1 MPRKLG
7 LRERLWI
14 RQSFL
19 LPEDKITDADM
30 RRRLSTSASFKY
42 TDTTLGGNFVINAPP
57 SYCRFADPRMGGSID
72 AGRGMAWMRSTG
84 RFRSTSNDASMLE
97 DEIDIDGG
105 QLTSPS
111 MGMGAHYSEA
121 IDDNSQVVIMRF
133 GVPAFNTLTTFF
145 GQFYHPE
152 AAQFASSGRTSDT
165 IIGGML
171 NKIGAAVGGMTGFML
186 ALPFQPLILLG
197 SFWRKFTGAPPSK
210 FYYLKPSMFAYW
222 SAVQTIV
229 NGIGVNLGIV
239 PQQLTEAQSSVT
251 GGGVSQFGPA
261 NFSQYSAMLPDI
273 ISPDGYIDVYAM
285 ATKAQ
290 RRANKF
296 QSNLMKRLE
305 SVTDMRTLAEAF
317 RATQAEMSTDAGIN
331 TGHKTFTGYVNA
343 YKANSYYK
351 QGGGGATVGTGGDGG
366 GDTVTDGGG
375 DTATSAEHTP
385 TADEMEPI
393 GAREAFNSDSSAWAL
408 WMGEMRDG
416 SNFISWKVD
425 YTGTHNE
432 SFNNET
438 GESGIAQKFNS
449 TSASARSARFDF
461 ADGNIGFGL
470 GEVLNA
476 GKSLVNGLL
485 DQVQLSGL
493 AAMFGSAFVDIPHVW
508 QNSAAQLP
516 SANFTIEL
524 RSPYAN
530 RLSQM
535 QNLYI
540 PLAMLLAG
548 ALPLATGK
556 KSYTSP
562 FICEL
567 YCKGR
572 VNIRLGIIDSLS
584 IERGVGNVGWNR
596 DGYALGINVNF
607 SVKDLSTIMAVPVTT
622 QFSTTEKLV
631 NAAAEGIEAL
641 GVPGVDT
648 AVAALT
654 KSMYDDDNT
663 FTDYLATIG
672 GLSFQDMIY
681 SGRQW
686 RINRLK
692 LHREVQGM
700 TSPARW
706 ASMLGGMLPGRVW
719 NAIAL
724 ETDRSG
730 TAGL

>member
-1 MPRKLG
+1 MPRQVSV
-7 LRERLWI
+7 RDRFWV

-19 LPEDKITDADM
+19 LPDDRITDADM
-30 RRRLSTSASFKY
+30 RRRLLTSASFKF
-42 TDTTLGGNFVINAPP
+42 TDTTLGGNFAINAPP
-57 SYCRFADPRMGGSID
+57 SYCRFADPRMGGLED
-72 AGRGMAWMRSTG
+72 TGKGLAYMRSTG
-84 RFRSTSNDASMLE
+84 RFRTTATDASTRE
-97 DEIDIDGG
+97 DEIHE
-105 QLTSPS
+105 QMQSQS
-111 MGMGAHYSEA
+111 QGMGAYYSEA
-121 IDDNSQVVIMRF
+121 IDDNNQIAVMRF

-152 AAQFASSGRTSDT
+152 AAQFARTGRHSEG
-165 IIGGML
+165 IMGAVM
-171 NKIGAAVGGMTGFML
+171 NVAGAAGSLVGFML

-197 SFWRKFTGAPPSK
+197 SFWKNFTGAPPSK

-239 PQQLTEAQSSVT
+239 PQQLTEGQSNVYGT
-251 GGGVSQFGPA
+251 GDAQFGPNDYA
-261 NFSQYSAMLPDI
+261 SYSKALPDI

-296 QSNLMKRLE
+296 QNNLMLKLE
-305 SVTDMRTLAEAF
+305 SVTTMKMLAEAY
-317 RATQAEMSTDAGIN
+317 REAAAEMKTDEV
-331 TGHKTFTGYVNA
+331 TGYGTFGNYAQA
-343 YKANSYYK
+343 YKKAGYYQ
-351 QGGGGATVGTGGDGG
+351 QGGGGGSVAEGGDV
-366 GDTVTDGGG
+366 VTDGGA
-375 DTATSAEHTP
+375 DSASSAQAPTS
-385 TADEMEPI
+385 ADEMEPI
-393 GAREAFNSDSSAWAL
+393 GAREQFNSGSSMWDL

-416 SNFISWKVD
+416 SNFVSFKVD
-425 YTGTHNE
+425 YTGTHSE

-438 GESGIAQKFNS
+438 GESGIAQKINS

-461 ADGNIGFGL
+461 ADGNLGFGI
-470 GEVLNA
+470 
-476 GKSLVNGLL
+476 GKAVDIAKSFATGLL
-485 DQVQLSGL
+485 DQAQMSGL

-508 QNSAAQLP
+508 QNSVAQLP
-516 SANFTIEL
+516 SASFTIEL

-572 VNIRLGIIDSLS
+572 VNIRLGIIDSLT
-584 IERGVGNVGWNR
+584 IERGVGNVGWNQ
-596 DGYALGINVNF
+596 DGYALGINVTF
-607 SVKDLSTIMAVPVTT
+607 SVKDLSTIMSVPVTT
-622 QFSTTEKLV
+622 QFSTGEKIV
-631 NAAAEGIEAL
+631 NLAAGAAGDAI
-641 GVPGVDT
+641 GVPAVSNI
-648 AVAALT
+648 VAAFT

-663 FTDYLATIG
+663 FTDYLATLG
-672 GLSFQDMIY
+672 SLSFQDMIY
-681 SGRQW
+681 AGRKW
-686 RINRLK
+686 RMNRLR
-692 LHREVQGM
+692 LHREVQGL
-700 TSPARW
+700 TSPARY
-706 ASMLGGMLPGRVW
+706 ASMFGGMLPGRIW

-730 TAGL
+730 RGGL